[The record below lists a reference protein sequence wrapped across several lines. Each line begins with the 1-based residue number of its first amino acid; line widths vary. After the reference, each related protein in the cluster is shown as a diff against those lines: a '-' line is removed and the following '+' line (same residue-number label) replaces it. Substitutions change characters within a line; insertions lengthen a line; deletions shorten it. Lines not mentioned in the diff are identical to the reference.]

1 MSRKRVTV
9 TSESNT
15 GRNQIF
21 HDNYNGNDMTR
32 AKFVKEIERGNY
44 QNYHD
49 QNINGVKTPV
59 SNPDGRDNNNL
70 G

>member
-1 MSRKRVTV
+1 MPRKRITV

-15 GRNQIF
+15 GRNQKF

-44 QNYHD
+44 QNYHVR
-49 QNINGVKTPV
+49 NINGVKTPV
-59 SNPDGRDNNNL
+59 SNPDGRNSNNL